1 MTARVDILDEPEH
14 LRGPFLGSLLFHGG
28 LVGVFAAITTFHLLG
43 GNVEHWGDPHGG
55 GMGAVAVTP
64 VSIALPNRS
73 SVPNPVANDTTSE
86 VPAPPPKPKAVPKPK
101 PQVSDADAIPLKSS
115 KATRRET
122 AAASQPNK
130 WAEKQ
135 TYQSNQ
141 LYSNVGQAAASPMY
155 QLHGGGGVGIGTD
168 SPLGTQY
175 GYYAN
180 ALLNLIGQHWHPTS
194 MDSRMER
201 NPATV
206 QFTLLRDGSLL
217 PGSVKLIQSSGSREL
232 DYSAQR
238 ALLDVDKFPPLPPQ
252 FPRDRVDLQLHF
264 DLRH

>member
-1 MTARVDILDEPEH
+1 MTARVDILDEPER
-14 LRGPFLGSLLFHGG
+14 LRGPLLGSLLFHGG
-28 LVGVFAAITTFHLLG
+28 LVGIFVGLTTFHLLG
-43 GNVEHWGDPHGG
+43 NSVMHLGG
-55 GMGAVAVTP
+55 QNPGAGAVAVTP

-73 SVPNPVANDTTSE
+73 SVPNPVANDTQNQ
-86 VPAPPPKPKAVPKPK
+86 APPPPPKQKALPKPK
-101 PQVSDADAIPLKSS
+101 PQVSDADAIPLKSP

-122 AAASQPNK
+122 VAASQPNK

-135 TYQSNQ
+135 TYRPNQ
-141 LYSNVGQAAASPMY
+141 VYSNVGQAASSPMY
-155 QLHGGGGVGIGTD
+155 QMPGGGGVGIGTD
-168 SPLGTQY
+168 SALGTQY

-180 ALLNLIGQHWHPTS
+180 ALLTVIGQHWHPTT
-194 MDSRMER
+194 MDARNER

-206 QFTLLRDGSLL
+206 QFTLLRDGSLV
-217 PGSVKLIQSSGSREL
+217 PGSVKLVLSSGSREL